1 MHPVSEGGVTACFP
15 DGSLIFEEF
24 PTNPP
29 SLVLNGYIFALLG
42 IFDYATFW
50 KNSEAKGLFQVA
62 IRGLINNLHRYDTG
76 YWNLYDL
83 HPTRRLAS
91 PMYLKVHVQL
101 LRILANLTGEAV
113 FQETAEKWQK
123 YLPSPICRFRWLT
136 GKVLEKIRLRFGKR
150 INF

>member
-1 MHPVSEGGVTACFP
+1 
-15 DGSLIFEEF
+15 
-24 PTNPP
+24 
-29 SLVLNGYIFALLG
+29 
-42 IFDYATFW
+42 
-50 KNSEAKGLFQVA
+50 VA

-91 PMYLKVHVQL
+91 SMYLKVHVQL
-101 LRILANLTGEAV
+101 LRILANLTEEQF

-123 YLPSPICRFRWLT
+123 YLPNPVSRFRWLT
-136 GKVLEKIRLRFGKR
+136 GKVLEKIRLGLEKT